1 MKKVFVILLGL
12 VCVGLGGGLLQ
23 KTQYAYATNST
34 EEEAI
39 NVVNETLEDID
50 LSNLENYESDYSEL
64 EGFKGKS
71 AKDIVYDLITGEE
84 KIDIQTIFSV
94 VVGGIKNNIT
104 SVLKLVILIVTIVAI
119 GAFSENL
126 QSFSKKSSGI
136 SNIVNFAV
144 LIILLTILVVVVSDF
159 LTSTTSVLL
168 KLKTVMETI
177 LPIILSL
184 LVAVGGVSTSA
195 VIEPMVVVLTGVVIE
210 VVIFLTTSIV
220 TLYLVLSVLS
230 NLTESIKLNKLKEFF
245 ASTFK
250 WALGLG
256 FTIFMGYLSIAGI
269 TSSTKDKL
277 SIKTAKYAIKS
288 YVPLVG
294 GYVSDSYEIFKIG
307 SVLIK
312 NAVGTLGIIILFS
325 VVVGFVIKI
334 IVYNLGLKLTS
345 GLVEPLGMK
354 RLTSFLGDLA
364 TVFKFMFAGV
374 VACFLLCFVAVY
386 LIMSMGSG
394 VV

>member
-1 MKKVFVILLGL
+1 MKKVLVILLGL
-12 VCVGLGGGLLQ
+12 LCIGLGGGLLQ
-23 KTQYAYATNST
+23 KTQYVYATNT
-34 EEEAI
+34 AEEET
-39 NVVNETLEDID
+39 VNIVSETLEDID
-50 LSNLENYESDYSEL
+50 LTALENYESDYSEL
-64 EGFKGKS
+64 ESFKGKS
-71 AKDIVYDLITGEE
+71 LKDIVYDLITGEE

-94 VVGGIKNNIT
+94 IIGGIKNNIS
-104 SVLKLVILIVTIVAI
+104 SVLKLVVLIVTIVAI

-136 SNIVNFAV
+136 SSIVNFAV
-144 LIILLTILVVVVSDF
+144 LVVLLSMLVVVVSDF
-159 LTSTTSVLL
+159 LSNTTAVLL
-168 KLKTVMETI
+168 KIKTVMETI
-177 LPIILSL
+177 LPIVLSL

-195 VIEPMVVVLTGVVIE
+195 VMEPMVVVLTGVVIE
-210 VVIFLTTSIV
+210 IVIFLTTSIV

-230 NLTESIKLNKLKEFF
+230 SLTESIKLNKLKDFL

-256 FTIFMGYLSIAGI
+256 FTIFMGYMSIAGI

-312 NAVGTLGIIILFS
+312 NAVGTLGIIVLFS
-325 VVVGFVIKI
+325 AVVGFVIKI

-354 RLTSFLGDLA
+354 RLTGYLGDLA

-374 VACFLLCFVAVY
+374 VACFLLCFVSVY